1 MSSKDSKN
9 ISGNDVPVLED
20 AAKGD
25 GTWLLPTLVAISLVP
40 LILSGTLSPL
50 IILYSFFL
58 AASAVTFDYIRY
70 TSKLPIE
77 PKSAKVISFVGYH
90 FVLLL
95 FLVLIAGIGY
105 PYVFLGL
112 VLIFLSNLWY
122 GRRGVIISLTTQV
135 IILSFVYLLQ
145 IEDPSFETFAY
156 FFSTVTV
163 LVFLSLFL
171 NDVLKVAGSKI
182 VQLGTTETEVKIE
195 HTKINSLINSMGDG
209 VIVTNPEGKIINY
222 NGASLEL
229 IDTNT
234 SIKGKK
240 LSEFLRLTD
249 KEGGKVDLIA
259 DARKHNRTIN
269 RDDLVLNL
277 SKNDKINLY
286 VNISPIRIGYG
297 EGSEQGY
304 TLILRDITNQ
314 KSLEEER
321 DEFISVVSH
330 ELRTPVA
337 ITEGKISN
345 AMLMNERDEKDRS
358 AITKSLNDAHD
369 QTKFLAAMI
378 NDLSTLARAERGALD
393 MEITLIQP
401 ANLLNDIRSNYKV
414 PADQKGLELIIKT
427 TEELVAIDNSSLYIQ
442 EILQNFVTNS
452 LKYTKTGSITISAR
466 NGKKPGTI
474 AFSVKDTGI
483 GISTS
488 DKKHLF
494 DKFFRSEDYRT
505 RESTGTGLGLHIA
518 KKLADKIGGQI
529 DVRTKLNQGS
539 TFTLTVGSLKTR

>member
-70 TSKLPIE
+70 AAKLPIE

-90 FVLLL
+90 FILLL
-95 FLVLIAGIGY
+95 FFVLIAGIGY

-145 IEDPSFETFAY
+145 VEDPSFETFAY